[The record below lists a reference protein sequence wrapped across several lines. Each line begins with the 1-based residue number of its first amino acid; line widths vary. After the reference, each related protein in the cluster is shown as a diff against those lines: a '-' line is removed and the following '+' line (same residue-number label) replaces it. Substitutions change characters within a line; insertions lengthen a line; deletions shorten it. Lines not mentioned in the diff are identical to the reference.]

1 MITLSSVLRNCAHST
16 HTGIKAM
23 PYFILWNSV
32 IEVKVKYAVIYHE
45 SFLTFSV
52 P

>member
-23 PYFILWNSV
+23 QYFILWNSV

-45 SFLTFSV
+45 SFLTFSI